1 MQSHVQNTAKMLSLC
16 PIQRLIKQKMIKA
29 LNISNFK
36 SLRNAK
42 LPLGKITVL
51 TGANNSGKSSFIYS
65 LLALKNTITN
75 PNQSIDGCLTLPFI
89 NLGGFQQTVTNKEE
103 DKQIE
108 LEIVCKEG
116 DIEVAYKLA
125 MGKVSSFLEITST
138 TRFYGFSAKLEIA
151 FPYPANKVQE
161 FEFETASLKVKYN
174 WNGVIANMLSVIP
187 ADDFFNSGKPKDI
200 PQAEI
205 DKDTAVIKSI
215 FQVPIAEFTKIDFV
229 PIRRGFTQSYYSP
242 VPLTAQISTEEQ
254 IASLLG
260 HDRDLA
266 GKVAFYLEKIVDR
279 NFTVYS
285 PPGIATI
292 YLQTT
297 DRKTGFTADLVN
309 EGLGTNQL
317 VTILAKIMQKNNK
330 FICID
335 EPEIHLH
342 PTIIDKLVS
351 VLIEMAENEGKQFLI
366 STHSE
371 HFISALLKNVAED
384 RIKPEDL
391 KVFYLHKSGK
401 ETSIEFQEINGD
413 GQIKG
418 GLKNFY
424 DMELNNVK
432 TLFKITD

>member
-317 VTILAKIMQKNNK
+317 VTILAKILQKNNK

-371 HFISALLKNVAED
+371 HFITALLKNVGED

-391 KVFYLHKSGK
+391 KVFYLYKSGK
-401 ETSIEFQEINGD
+401 ETSIEFQEINAD

-424 DMELNNVK
+424 DTELNNVK

>member
-1 MQSHVQNTAKMLSLC
+1 
-16 PIQRLIKQKMIKA
+16 MITK
-29 LNISNFK
+29 LNIENFK
-36 SLRNAK
+36 SLRMAE

-75 PNQSIDGCLTLPFI
+75 PNQSIDACLTLPFI
-89 NLGGFQQTVTNKEE
+89 NLGGLKETIFNKDES
-103 DKQIE
+103 QNIV
-108 LEIVCKEG
+108 LEIVSEE
-116 DIEVAYKLA
+116 DEIEVAYKLSI
-125 MGKVSSFLEITST
+125 GKVTSFIEITCLKP
-138 TRFYGFSAKLEIA
+138 YQFSAKLDIA
-151 FPYPANKVQE
+151 FPYPANKEEE
-161 FEFETASLKVKYN
+161 FEFENGSLQVKYN
-174 WNGVIANMLSVIP
+174 WNGVVANILSVSTGGFIDNP
-187 ADDFFNSGKPKDI
+187 ADASQIVIIN
-200 PQAEI
+200 ET
-205 DKDTAVIKSI
+205 TALLKRI
-215 FQVPIAEFTKIDFV
+215 FQLPLHEFAKIDFV
-229 PIRRGFTQSYYSP
+229 PLRRGFTQPNFNP
-242 VPLTAQISTEEQ
+242 VPLGAQISTEAE

-260 HDRDLA
+260 IDRDLA

-292 YLQTT
+292 YLQTR
-297 DRKTGFTADLVN
+297 DRKSGFTSDLVN

-317 VTILAKIMQKNNK
+317 VTILAKIMQKSNK

-351 VLIEMAENEGKQFLI
+351 VLIEMAEHEDKQFLV

-371 HFISALLKNVAED
+371 HFINSLLKNVVEGK
-384 RIKPEDL
+384 IKNEEV
-391 KVFYLHKSGK
+391 KVYYLNKTRK
-401 ETSIEFQEINGD
+401 ETNIEFQEINSD

-424 DMELNNVK
+424 DTELNNLK
-432 TLFKITD
+432 TFFKITD

>member
-1 MQSHVQNTAKMLSLC
+1 
-16 PIQRLIKQKMIKA
+16 MITQ
-29 LNISNFK
+29 LNIQNFK
-36 SLRNAK
+36 SLREAK

-75 PNQSIDGCLTLPFI
+75 PNQSIDACLTLPFI
-89 NLGGFQQTVTNKEE
+89 NLGGLKETIFNKDESQNIVLEIISEE
-103 DKQIE
+103 DE
-108 LEIVCKEG
+108 
-116 DIEVAYKLA
+116 IEVAYKLSI
-125 MGKVSSFLEITST
+125 GKVTSFLEITSSKP
-138 TRFYGFSAKLEIA
+138 YQFSAKLGIA
-151 FPYPANKVQE
+151 FPYPANKEEE
-161 FEFETASLKVKYN
+161 FEFENNSLQVKFN
-174 WNGVIANMLSVIP
+174 WNGVVANILSVSTGGFVDNP
-187 ADDFFNSGKPKDI
+187 ADASQIMFIN
-200 PQAEI
+200 QA
-205 DKDTAVIKSI
+205 TALLKRI
-215 FQVPIAEFTKIDFV
+215 FQLPLYELAKIDFV
-229 PIRRGFTQSYYSP
+229 PLRRGFTQPNYNP
-242 VPLTAQISTEEQ
+242 VPLGVQITTEAE

-260 HDRDLA
+260 NDRDLA

-292 YLQTT
+292 YLQTR
-297 DRKTGFTADLVN
+297 DRNNGFTSDLVN

-317 VTILAKIMQKNNK
+317 VTILAKIMQKSNK

-351 VLIEMAENEGKQFLI
+351 VLIEMAEHEDKQFLV

-371 HFISALLKNVAED
+371 HFINSLLKNVVEGK
-384 RIKPEDL
+384 IKNDE
-391 KVFYLHKSGK
+391 VRVYYLDKTRK
-401 ETSIEFQEINGD
+401 ETNIEFQEINSD

-424 DMELNNVK
+424 DTELNNLK
-432 TLFKITD
+432 TFFKITD

>member
-1 MQSHVQNTAKMLSLC
+1 
-16 PIQRLIKQKMIKA
+16 MITQ
-29 LNISNFK
+29 LNIENFK
-36 SLRNAK
+36 SLK
-42 LPLGKITVL
+42 KVELPLGKITVL

-75 PNQSIDGCLTLPFI
+75 PNQSIDACLTLPFI
-89 NLGGFQQTVTNKEE
+89 NLGGLKETIFNKDES
-103 DKQIE
+103 QNIV
-108 LEIVCKEG
+108 LEIVSEEDG
-116 DIEVAYKLA
+116 IEVAYKLSI
-125 MGKVSSFLEITST
+125 GKIISFLEITSLKP
-138 TRFYGFSAKLEIA
+138 YQFSAKLDIA
-151 FPYPANKVQE
+151 FPYPANKE
-161 FEFETASLKVKYN
+161 EAFEFENNSLQVKFN
-174 WNGVIANMLSVIP
+174 WNGVVANILSVSTKGITDNP
-187 ADDFFNSGKPKDI
+187 ADASQLVIINE
-200 PQAEI
+200 A
-205 DKDTAVIKSI
+205 TALLKRI
-215 FQVPIAEFTKIDFV
+215 FQLPLYEFAKIDFV
-229 PIRRGFTQSYYSP
+229 PLRRGFTQPNYNP
-242 VPLTAQISTEEQ
+242 VPLGAQISTEAE

-260 HDRDLA
+260 IDRDLA

-292 YLQTT
+292 YLQTR
-297 DRKTGFTADLVN
+297 DRKSGFTSDLVN

-351 VLIEMAENEGKQFLI
+351 VLIEMAEHEDKQFLV

-371 HFISALLKNVAED
+371 HFINALLKNVVEG
-384 RIKPEDL
+384 KMKNEEV
-391 KVFYLHKSGK
+391 KVYYLDKTRE
-401 ETSIEFQEINGD
+401 ETTIEFQEINSD

-424 DMELNNVK
+424 DTELNNLK
-432 TLFKITD
+432 TFFKITD

>member
-1 MQSHVQNTAKMLSLC
+1 
-16 PIQRLIKQKMIKA
+16 MIKS

-36 SLRNAK
+36 SLRNVK

-108 LEIVCKEG
+108 LEIVCEED

-125 MGKVSSFLEITST
+125 MGKVSSFLEINCQ
-138 TRFYGFSAKLEIA
+138 RPYLFSAKLEIA

-161 FEFETASLKVKYN
+161 FEFETLLFEAKYD
-174 WNGVIANMLSVIP
+174 WNGVIANIISIHSNEDILNP
-187 ADDFFNSGKPKDI
+187 GKPLNI
-200 PQAEI
+200 PQTEI
-205 DKDTAVIKSI
+205 DKFTARIKKI
-215 FQVPIAEFTKIDFV
+215 FPLPIAEFTKIDFV
-229 PIRRGFTQSYYSP
+229 PIRRGFTQPYYSP

-266 GKVAFYLEKIVDR
+266 GRVAFYLEKIVDR
-279 NFTVYS
+279 NFSVYS

-317 VTILAKIMQKNNK
+317 VTILAKILQQSNK

-371 HFISALLKNVAED
+371 HFINALLKNVVND
-384 RIKPEDL
+384 KIKPEDL
-391 KVFYLHKSGK
+391 KMCYLHKSGK
-401 ETSIEFQEINGD
+401 ETSIELQEINAD

-424 DMELNNVK
+424 DTELNNIK
-432 TLFKITD
+432 TFFKITD